1 MSSSAWTPLL
11 PRSPIVFSWSLT
23 VRVASSSPRRRSRNG
38 INRRSWRR
46 AFLAPTTA
54 AAKPRPGRAKGPSMK
69 HPIEI
74 ENIEG
79 LRRREGIDDA
89 ELREEVRRLRV
100 GDLVHLTFRMGTQSG
115 AGETLLVRITG
126 ICGCAFRGE
135 LIDGPAS
142 TDLSKLHAGSLVAFT
157 TDH

>member
-1 MSSSAWTPLL
+1 
-11 PRSPIVFSWSLT
+11 
-23 VRVASSSPRRRSRNG
+23 
-38 INRRSWRR
+38 
-46 AFLAPTTA
+46 
-54 AAKPRPGRAKGPSMK
+54 MK

-126 ICGCAFRGE
+126 IRGCAFRGK

-142 TDLSKLHAGSLVAFT
+142 TDLSKLHAGSLVAFP
-157 TDH
+157 TDHIHSLPKGRPARER

>member
-1 MSSSAWTPLL
+1 
-11 PRSPIVFSWSLT
+11 
-23 VRVASSSPRRRSRNG
+23 
-38 INRRSWRR
+38 
-46 AFLAPTTA
+46 
-54 AAKPRPGRAKGPSMK
+54 MK

-100 GDLVHLTFRMGTQSG
+100 GDLVNLIFRIGTKSCP
-115 AGETLLVRITG
+115 GETLLVRITG
-126 ICGCAFRGE
+126 IRGCAFRGK

-142 TDLSKLHAGSLVAFT
+142 TELSKLHVGSLIAFT
-157 TDH
+157 TDHIHSLPKGPPARER